1 MHMLSFVVSPQVG
14 SDACINVAASA
25 GHVSS
30 RVQTVN
36 KIRERKKDVLGSAET
51 GQPEDCP
58 QEPEEKTVSH

>member
-1 MHMLSFVVSPQVG
+1 MG
-14 SDACINVAASA
+14 VAASA

-30 RVQTVN
+30 RVQTVI

-51 GQPEDCP
+51 GQLEDCP